1 MAENTIAPSGRPRA
15 GEFAEYAK
23 ADIDAVEGNDAV
35 AALERQGTA
44 VVALLRPLTDAAVTG
59 LRYAVGKWT
68 LKEVLGHLCDDER
81 IYAYR
86 ALSLARGDERPLA
99 GFDEQLYVRSAE
111 FEDRSLESLLAEYR
125 SVRAAS
131 ISLFSGLS
139 REAWLRT
146 AEVNGYAASVRGLA
160 FHIAGH
166 ELRHLR
172 TLREKYLGSVL

>member
-1 MAENTIAPSGRPRA
+1 MSISLGPSGRPLA

-23 ADIDAVEGNDAV
+23 ADIDRVEGNDAV
-35 AALERQGTA
+35 AALERQGQE
-44 VVALLRPLTDAAVTG
+44 VVELLQPLTDAEVVG

-86 ALSLARGDERPLA
+86 ALCVARGDDRPLA
-99 GFDEQLYVRSAE
+99 GFDEQLYVSGAN
-111 FEDRSLESLLAEYR
+111 FEDQSLKSLLEEYR

-131 ISLFSGLS
+131 VSLFLGLS
-139 REAWLRT
+139 KEAWLRT
-146 AEVNGYAASVRGLA
+146 AEVNGYTASVRGLA

-166 ELRHLR
+166 ALHHVR
-172 TLREKYLGSVL
+172 TMREKYLGSTP